1 MSKRLLVGVLAMLA
15 LGSASAQQV
24 TFTGF
29 ANGSQAVRGVLG
41 APNIARDLT
50 VSAGGF
56 STLWGGDSF
65 VSYCVDF
72 YQWLPSFGSA
82 NNSYSLTPA
91 GDFFG
96 ARLDAVSRLFSG
108 RSAEVDTAVE
118 QAAFQIALWEI
129 RYEAEGTAFNTA
141 SGAAQFTDTNAFDGN
156 ASALA
161 QTYLE
166 GLAGYS
172 NTFEVSVLRSNYH
185 QDVVFAAPVPE
196 PSTYALMLV
205 GLAAVGFVARRR
217 RQPQG

>member
-41 APNIARDLT
+41 APNDPRDLT

-96 ARLDAVSRLFSG
+96 SRLDAVSRLFSG
-108 RSAEVDTAVE
+108 RSAEVDSAVE

-129 RYEAEGTAFNTA
+129 RYEAAGIAFDTT
-141 SGAAQFTDTNAFDGN
+141 SGAAKFSDYGDDAR
-156 ASALA
+156 SLA
-161 QTYLE
+161 QTYLN
-166 GLAGYS
+166 GLPGYS
-172 NTFEVSVLRSNYH
+172 NSFEVRVLKSDYN

-196 PSTYALMLV
+196 PSTYALMLA
-205 GLAAVGFVARRR
+205 GLAAVGLVARRR
-217 RQPQG
+217 RQAQG

>member
-1 MSKRLLVGVLAMLA
+1 MSKKLLVGVLAVLA
-15 LGSASAQQV
+15 LGGASAQQV

-41 APNIARDLT
+41 APNSPRDLT

-56 STLWGGDSF
+56 STLWGGESF

-72 YQWLPSFGSA
+72 YQWLPSFGST
-82 NNSYSLTPA
+82 NSSYSFTD
-91 GDFFG
+91 GGSFFG
-96 ARLDAVSRLFSG
+96 SRLDSVSRLFSG
-108 RSAEVDTAVE
+108 RSAEVDSAVE

-129 RYEAEGTAFNTA
+129 RYEAAGNAFDTS
-141 SGAAQFTDTNAFDGN
+141 SGAAVFSDAGDD
-156 ASALA
+156 ARSLA
-161 QTYLE
+161 QTYLN
-166 GLAGYS
+166 GLPGYS
-172 NTFEVSVLRSNYH
+172 NSFEVNVLKSDYN

-217 RQPQG
+217 RQA

>member
-1 MSKRLLVGVLAMLA
+1 MSKKLLVGVLAVLA
-15 LGSASAQQV
+15 LGGASAQQV

-41 APNIARDLT
+41 APNSPRDLT

-56 STLWGGDSF
+56 STLWGGESF

-72 YQWLPSFGSA
+72 YQWLPSFGST
-82 NNSYSLTPA
+82 NSSYSFTD
-91 GDFFG
+91 GGSFFG
-96 ARLDAVSRLFSG
+96 SRLDSVSRLFSG
-108 RSAEVDTAVE
+108 RSAEVDSAVE

-129 RYEAEGTAFNTA
+129 RYEAAGNAFDTS
-141 SGAAQFTDTNAFDGN
+141 SGAAVFSDAGDD
-156 ASALA
+156 ARSLA
-161 QTYLE
+161 QTYLN
-166 GLAGYS
+166 GLPGYS
-172 NTFEVSVLRSNYH
+172 NSFEVNVLKSDYN

-217 RQPQG
+217 RQAQG

>member
-1 MSKRLLVGVLAMLA
+1 MSKKLLVGALAVLAF
-15 LGSASAQQV
+15 GGASADPV

-29 ANGSQAVRGVLG
+29 ANGSQAVHGVLS
-41 APNIARDLT
+41 APNVSRDLT

-56 STLWGGDSF
+56 STLWGGNSF

-72 YQWLPSFGSA
+72 YQWLPSFGST
-82 NNSYSLTPA
+82 NNSYSLIPA

-96 ARLDAVSRLFSG
+96 SRLDAVSRLFSG

-129 RYEAEGTAFNTA
+129 NYEAAGNAFDTT
-141 SGAAQFTDTNAFDGN
+141 SGAALFSDYGDDAR
-156 ASALA
+156 SLA
-161 QTYLE
+161 QTYLN
-166 GLAGYS
+166 GLPDYS
-172 NTFEVSVLRSNYH
+172 NTFQVSVLRSGTH

-217 RQPQG
+217 RQAQG